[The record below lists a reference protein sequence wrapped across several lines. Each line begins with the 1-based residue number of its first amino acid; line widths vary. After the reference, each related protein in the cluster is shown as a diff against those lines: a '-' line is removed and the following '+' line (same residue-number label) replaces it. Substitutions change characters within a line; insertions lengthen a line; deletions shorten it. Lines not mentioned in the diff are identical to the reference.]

1 MSPDAN
7 HPKDATVQVDRAVDC
22 LLIGA
27 MKCGTT
33 SLSADLAQHPG
44 VYVPAVKE
52 PHFLCMRREPQA
64 RVRELYATLF
74 DRARPGQL
82 RVDGSTGY
90 SKRPTVEGVAER
102 ALQLGGRDL
111 RILYIVRDPVKRA
124 LSHHYHLH
132 REGRAPADFGEALR
146 KYPELIDYGRYA
158 WQLEP
163 WIEAFGLSRIL
174 VVRFED
180 YVGGRAQVLD
190 RVFGF
195 LGVGALP
202 QYGSAPAENV
212 GEENTIARPAV
223 RRLLG
228 NVRHRP
234 LYKLYVRPYL
244 PAGLRRAYSSVARTA
259 APSRP
264 GAPTADLLAE
274 LRAAFAEDI
283 RRLSGF
289 VGSQDPL
296 WLIEDASSS

>member
-1 MSPDAN
+1 
-7 HPKDATVQVDRAVDC
+7 
-22 LLIGA
+22 

-52 PHFLCMRREPQA
+52 PHFLCMRRESQA

-74 DRARPGQL
+74 ERARPGQL

-111 RILYIVRDPVKRA
+111 RILYVVRDPVKRA
-124 LSHHYHLH
+124 LSHHYHLY

-180 YVGGRAQVLD
+180 YVGGRAQVSGPRVRLPGRGCPAAVWISACRERRGGEYD
-190 RVFGF
+190 R
-195 LGVGALP
+195 
-202 QYGSAPAENV
+202 
-212 GEENTIARPAV
+212 
-223 RRLLG
+223 
-228 NVRHRP
+228 
-234 LYKLYVRPYL
+234 
-244 PAGLRRAYSSVARTA
+244 
-259 APSRP
+259 APSRSQVAGKRQASALVQALRSALPTGRVASCLLLRGAHRSAVAP
-264 GAPTADLLAE
+264 GCPDCGPAGRVACRVRGGHPTAQRL
-274 LRAAFAEDI
+274 
-283 RRLSGF
+283 RRLTGSALADRGRVF
-289 VGSQDPL
+289 IMMSARAQAADFLVGGL
-296 WLIEDASSS
+296 R